1 MHLQLTF
8 DEGVRVTEA
17 DRYCLHEFDL
27 RQFKS
32 TTEDWQAAFRHAVW
46 KRAVGSNHPI
56 FVGLSSG
63 YDSGA
68 LHLAL
73 ESQAPAHLANYFTVA
88 AEELPDVIQKRLAF
102 NESMARAFQI
112 TLSLQ
117 DFHLETSWLKA
128 QSEPAKYGPSNWA
141 GASVQEDGAAVG
153 LSAIFRLCRKA
164 GVLVYISGAGADEI
178 ISDYGFAGH
187 KFFPHSSFGGL
198 FPENMS
204 AFFPWTSFFLG
215 TQLDYLTKEEV
226 VGGSHGLET
235 RYPFLDRRVVQEF
248 IWLAQSVKNQF
259 YKRPVHDLLAAAH
272 YPFDAGHKDGFAAG
286 RNLQL
291 FGHSSVA
298 VLYDSIANGKLFS
311 RDSKDSDFSCANGR
325 QSPWQQAR
333 SQLASFLASDDKDF
347 VEHLA
352 FSLVARFG
360 ELQEEAD
367 VTPCLLG
374 EICLRLLMLLLSESI
389 REEHLFKDA
398 SQANEMLVIL
408 DVPWSSVVSSGWPL
422 FELLQRLSRQAAAS
436 APSSKTSVNT
446 LDAVVL
452 ALSLATT
459 AGTVNLD
466 DIQKHVSDFWRDSRS
481 FQQILRSSEMSEIF
495 TAMVRLSRP
504 SYRVNLADAWHLID
518 VSGE

>member
-1 MHLQLTF
+1 MHLQLSL
-8 DEGVRVTEA
+8 DQEVRVTEA
-17 DRYCLHEFDL
+17 DRHCLHEFDL

-32 TTEDWQAAFRHAVW
+32 TTDDWQAAFRQAVW
-46 KRAVGSNHPI
+46 KRTAGSNHPI

-73 ESQAPAHLANYFTVA
+73 ESQAPAHSANYFTVA
-88 AEELPDVIQKRLAF
+88 AEELPDVIHERLTF

-117 DFHLETSWLKA
+117 DFHLETSWLLA
-128 QSEPAKYGPSNWA
+128 QSEPSKYGPSNWA
-141 GASVQEDGAAVG
+141 GGSVQEDGAAVG
-153 LSAIFRLCRKA
+153 LSAIFRICRKA

-178 ISDYGFAGH
+178 ISDYGFAGR

-198 FPENMS
+198 FPEEMS

-248 IWLAQSVKNQF
+248 IWLAPSVKNEL
-259 YKRPVHDLLAAAH
+259 YKRPVHDLLTAAH

-286 RNLQL
+286 RNLKL
-291 FGHSSVA
+291 FGQSSVA
-298 VLYDSIANGKLFS
+298 VLYDSIPSGKVLS
-311 RDSKDSDFSCANGR
+311 RDSREVSDHSCVNGR

-333 SQLASFLASDDKDF
+333 SQLASFLATDDKDI

-352 FSLVARFG
+352 SSLVVRFG
-360 ELQEEAD
+360 ELQGEAD

-389 REEHLFKDA
+389 REKYLVED
-398 SQANEMLVIL
+398 ANEMLVIL
-408 DVPWSSVVSSGWPL
+408 DVPWSSIASSGWPL
-422 FELLQRLSRQAAAS
+422 FELLQRLSRHA
-436 APSSKTSVNT
+436 APSTPNSNTSVNT

-452 ALSLATT
+452 ALSLTT
-459 AGTVNLD
+459 TSATVNLD
-466 DIQKHVSDFWRDSRS
+466 EIQKHVTDFWRDSRS
-481 FQQILRSSEMSEIF
+481 FQQILQSAQMSEIF